1 MVSRFDDAI
10 VATDRALRASRP
22 MRNWLGTLRWCGDS
36 IHGTTGLT
44 VKDRAILS
52 ESGVEAIVLFLLH
65 TTDPDTGARPLH
77 LPLSIASARLDPT
90 PFELEADHDT
100 FYVMEAERRET
111 FARFAVDAFRRGAK
125 IPTESGDTLSFH
137 GQDIGAFRGASLIPG
152 GDTSNV
158 VLRIATASGDI
169 VLKSYKFLD
178 TGNREPDI
186 LARLHARKFP
196 HVARLLGEVA
206 LGRGPDRLVLAVAT
220 EHVEAD
226 DLFAW
231 LCDGWRKSLGRE
243 IGPDE
248 DFDEATRN
256 LASDLGGA
264 TAALHEALI
273 DRHPGFWHPEPFT
286 EEDFRDVFKSATR
299 SLGAA
304 LRRLGHLAR
313 ADESVLA
320 ESARMARTQLL
331 QLRAPIEES
340 LRHLEGHVGG
350 VKSVIHSDLHLAQVL
365 RRRADGLLLFIDFEG
380 EPERGSGERGRKLPP
395 LRDVGS
401 MVRSFAYI
409 RHYVIRDHAG
419 GVSIPT
425 SPLEREGVQTLQ
437 GAVMDRIRRWE
448 QDMLRGFTAAYLSHS
463 TLHHSLDSR
472 EADRLI
478 VGWAMEKALYELE
491 YELKHRVANFPI
503 PLEGIATLASRSDRL
518 N

>member
-1 MVSRFDDAI
+1 
-10 VATDRALRASRP
+10 
-22 MRNWLGTLRWCGDS
+22 
-36 IHGTTGLT
+36 
-44 VKDRAILS
+44 
-52 ESGVEAIVLFLLH
+52 
-65 TTDPDTGARPLH
+65 
-77 LPLSIASARLDPT
+77 
-90 PFELEADHDT
+90 
-100 FYVMEAERRET
+100 
-111 FARFAVDAFRRGAK
+111 
-125 IPTESGDTLSFH
+125 
-137 GQDIGAFRGASLIPG
+137 
-152 GDTSNV
+152 
-158 VLRIATASGDI
+158 DI

-178 TGNREPDI
+178 SGNREPDI
-186 LARLHARKFP
+186 LARLHGRKFP

-220 EHVEAD
+220 EHIDAD

-243 IGPDE
+243 TGPDE

-256 LASDLGGA
+256 LASDLGAA
-264 TAALHEALI
+264 TAALHDALI

-313 ADESVLA
+313 AEEPVLA
-320 ESARMARTQLL
+320 ESARMSRTQLL
-331 QLRAPIEES
+331 ELRAPIEES

-350 VKSVIHSDLHLAQVL
+350 SKSVIHSDLHLAQVL

-401 MVRSFAYI
+401 MLRSFAYV
-409 RHYVIRDHAG
+409 RHYVIRGHVG
-419 GVSIPT
+419 GPSPPTPLPEPANVSLP
-425 SPLEREGVQTLQ
+425 E
-437 GAVMDRIRRWE
+437 GAVVERIRRWE
-448 QDMLRGFTAAYLSHS
+448 EDMLRRFTAAYLSHS
-463 TLHHSLDSR
+463 TLHHSIDSR
-472 EADRLI
+472 EAGLLI
-478 VGWAMEKALYELE
+478 RGWAMEKALYELE
-491 YELKHRVANFPI
+491 YELKHRIANFPI

>member
-1 MVSRFDDAI
+1 
-10 VATDRALRASRP
+10 
-22 MRNWLGTLRWCGDS
+22 
-36 IHGTTGLT
+36 
-44 VKDRAILS
+44 
-52 ESGVEAIVLFLLH
+52 
-65 TTDPDTGARPLH
+65 
-77 LPLSIASARLDPT
+77 
-90 PFELEADHDT
+90 
-100 FYVMEAERRET
+100 
-111 FARFAVDAFRRGAK
+111 
-125 IPTESGDTLSFH
+125 
-137 GQDIGAFRGASLIPG
+137 
-152 GDTSNV
+152 
-158 VLRIATASGDI
+158 
-169 VLKSYKFLD
+169 
-178 TGNREPDI
+178 
-186 LARLHARKFP
+186 
-196 HVARLLGEVA
+196 
-206 LGRGPDRLVLAVAT
+206 
-220 EHVEAD
+220 
-226 DLFAW
+226 
-231 LCDGWRKSLGRE
+231 
-243 IGPDE
+243 
-248 DFDEATRN
+248 
-256 LASDLGGA
+256 
-264 TAALHEALI
+264 LHEALV

-313 ADESVLA
+313 ADEPVLA

-331 QLRAPIEES
+331 ELRAPIEES

-350 VKSVIHSDLHLAQVL
+350 SKSVIHSDLHLAQVL

-419 GVSIPT
+419 GVSSPT
-425 SPLEREGVQTLQ
+425 SPLEREEVQTLQ

-448 QDMLRGFTAAYLSHS
+448 ADMLRGFTAAYLSHS

-478 VGWAMEKALYELE
+478 LGWAMEKALYELE